1 MPDGRAW
8 PKVSIVTPSFNQAPY
23 LEETI
28 RSVLGQ
34 GYQNLEYLIIDGGST
49 DGSQE
54 IIKRYA
60 DRLAYW
66 VSERDRGQ
74 THAVRKGFD
83 RAQGEILAWVNSDDL
98 LLPGAVATAARVLSR
113 QGSGAAYGN
122 RLRLDT
128 SGVFF
133 DFDIAPARL
142 RRWRF
147 LVGSWVPQE
156 TLFMWREAYE
166 RVGGLDE
173 RLQFALDYDLILK
186 MVVGGVPLV
195 HTGRFMGVMRFHDEA
210 KSTRI
215 ADVGRREFFEV
226 MGRHLL
232 GRPLSRPMRA
242 LVKQTL
248 ERASFHSYQLRK
260 KIACWSGDVTRVF
273 PEGFVPA
280 DPEIRRRLV
289 SATARQ

>member
-8 PKVSIVTPSFNQAPY
+8 PRVSIVTPSFNQGPY

-34 GYQNLEYLIIDGGST
+34 GYPDLEYLIIDGGSS
-49 DGSQE
+49 DDSQE

-66 VSERDRGQ
+66 VSEPDRGQ
-74 THAVRKGFD
+74 AHAVRKGFD
-83 RAQGEILAWVNSDDL
+83 RSTGEILAWVNSDDV
-98 LLPGAVATAARVLSR
+98 LLPGAVAAAAWTI
-113 QGSGAAYGN
+113 SGRRCDAAYGN
-122 RLRLDT
+122 RLRLGPDGT
-128 SGVFF
+128 FF
-133 DFDIAPARL
+133 DFDIPPPRL

-156 TLFMWREAYE
+156 TLFMRREAYE
-166 RVGGLDE
+166 RVGGIDE
-173 RLQFALDYDLILK
+173 RLQFALDYDLVLR
-186 MVVGGVPLV
+186 MVMRGARLL
-195 HTGRFMGVMRFHDEA
+195 HTGRFMGVMRFHADG
-210 KSTRI
+210 KSMRI
-215 ADVGRREFFEV
+215 ADVGRREFMEV

-248 ERASFHSYQLRK
+248 GRASFHSYQLRK
-260 KIACWSGDVTRVF
+260 NVARWRGEVTHVL
-273 PEGFVPA
+273 PEGFVPT
-280 DPEIRRRLV
+280 DPELRRAL
-289 SATARQ
+289 TAGG